1 MRSGQISAGRRRRWT
16 VAATTALVF
25 SLAMAGASASPSF
38 SAQDPA
44 DLTRLLQRSGSY
56 VRNFQRAFAEVV
68 GTERY
73 QQTARRTV
81 MMRATRMRQLES
93 EVFFTIIGDEGTS
106 MTIRNVTRVDGRR
119 VPDSHDRVMRAL
131 NSSRTDRTES
141 LRALSLEGA
150 RFNIGNVGRTFND
163 PTLALMFFAPGMQS
177 RFEFTT
183 DGSERIDGVLTR
195 RVRFSETVRP
205 SLIRDDR
212 DDLDT
217 AVSGV
222 AHIAEDGRI
231 LRTDLTVVI
240 GTRTSARIRVKYK
253 RDDNVD
259 MLVPL
264 SMDEDYRNDDGP
276 GRGVSLISCTASYSD
291 YQRFQTSIRILPR

>member
-1 MRSGQISAGRRRRWT
+1 MRSGQVSAGRPGRWL
-16 VAATTALVF
+16 VPASTAIAF
-25 SLAMAGASASPSF
+25 SLAIGGVSASPSF
-38 SAQDPA
+38 SAEDPQVLA
-44 DLTRLLQRSGSY
+44 RLLQRSGTY
-56 VRNFQRAFAEVV
+56 VRDFQRGFAEIV

-73 QQTARRTV
+73 QQTVRRTTA
-81 MMRATRMRQLES
+81 RASRMRQIES
-93 EVFFTIIGDEGTS
+93 EVFFTTIGDGGAS

-141 LRALSLEGA
+141 LRALALEGA

-163 PTLALMFFAPGMQS
+163 PTLALMFFASAMQS
-177 RFEFTT
+177 RFEFTP
-183 DGSERIDGVLTR
+183 DGSERVDGVLTH
-195 RVRFSETVRP
+195 RVRFSEMVRP

-222 AHIAEDGRI
+222 AHITEDGRI
-231 LRTDLTVVI
+231 LRTDLTVAI
-240 GTRTSARIRVKYK
+240 GTRTSARIRVKYR
-253 RDDNVD
+253 RDQNVE

-264 SMDEDYRNDDGP
+264 TMDEDYRNDDGES
-276 GRGVSLISCTASYSD
+276 RGVSLIACTATYSE
-291 YQRFQTSIRILPR
+291 YQRFQTSVRILPR